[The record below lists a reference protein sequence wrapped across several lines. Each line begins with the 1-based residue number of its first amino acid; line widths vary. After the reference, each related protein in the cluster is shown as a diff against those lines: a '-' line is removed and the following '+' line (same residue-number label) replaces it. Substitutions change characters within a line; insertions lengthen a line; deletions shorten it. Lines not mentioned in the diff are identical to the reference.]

1 MRELRKDWSFFG
13 LEGLQKTDMN
23 TFHEDL
29 ERGKAIERKTLEVIR
44 KKYPSASLI
53 EAFKGYDIWIPELHK
68 SVEVKYDPMSNE
80 TGNIVVEIEMN
91 GKASALIT
99 TTADF
104 WLFYDDHVFM
114 LMKPMSIVNLI
125 FQLKLQYKEFVGNG
139 DRSSKKAFLV
149 PKEKLFQRGITLE
162 VCK

>member
-1 MRELRKDWSFFG
+1 
-13 LEGLQKTDMN
+13 MN
-23 TFHEDL
+23 TFHKDL
-29 ERGKAIERKTLEVIR
+29 ERGKAIERKALEVIR

-91 GKASALIT
+91 NKASALIT
-99 TTADF
+99 TTADY

-114 LMKPMSIVNLI
+114 LMKPMSIVNCI
-125 FQLKLQYKEFVGNG
+125 FQEKLTFVDFVGSG
-139 DRSSKKAFLV
+139 DSSRKKAFLV
-149 PKEKLFQRGITLE
+149 PKHLLFQHGKQLE
-162 VCK
+162 E

>member
-1 MRELRKDWSFFG
+1 
-13 LEGLQKTDMN
+13 MN
-23 TFHEDL
+23 TFHKDL
-29 ERGKAIERKTLEVIR
+29 ERGKAIESKALGVIR

-91 GKASALIT
+91 NKASAFIT
-99 TTADF
+99 TTADY

-114 LMKPMSIVNLI
+114 LMKPMSIVNCI
-125 FQLKLQYKEFVGNG
+125 FQEKLTFVDFVGSG
-139 DRSSKKAFLV
+139 DSSRKKAFLV
-149 PKEKLFQRGITLE
+149 PKHLLFQHGKQLE
-162 VCK
+162 E

>member
-1 MRELRKDWSFFG
+1 
-13 LEGLQKTDMN
+13 MN
-23 TFHEDL
+23 TFHKDL
-29 ERGKAIERKTLEVIR
+29 ERGKAIESKALGVIR

-91 GKASALIT
+91 NKASALIT
-99 TTADF
+99 TTADY

-114 LMKPMSIVNLI
+114 LMKPMSIVNCI
-125 FQLKLQYKEFVGNG
+125 FQEKLTFVDFVGSG
-139 DRSSKKAFLV
+139 DSSRKKAFLV
-149 PKEKLFQRGITLE
+149 PKHLLFQHGKQLE
-162 VCK
+162 E

>member
-1 MRELRKDWSFFG
+1 
-13 LEGLQKTDMN
+13 MN
-23 TFHEDL
+23 TFHQDL
-29 ERGKAIERKTLEVIR
+29 ERGKAIESKALAVIR

-80 TGNIVVEIEMN
+80 TGNVVVEIEMS

-99 TTADF
+99 TTADY

-114 LMKPMSIVNLI
+114 LIKPMSIVNCI
-125 FQLKLQYKEFVGNG
+125 FQEKLTFVEFVGNG
-139 DRSSKKAFLV
+139 DSSRKKAFLV
-149 PKEKLFQRGITLE
+149 PKHLLFQHGKQLE
-162 VCK
+162 E

>member
-1 MRELRKDWSFFG
+1 
-13 LEGLQKTDMN
+13 MN

-29 ERGKAIERKTLEVIR
+29 ERGKAIESKALEVIR
-44 KKYPSASLI
+44 QKYPSASLI
-53 EAFKGYDIWIPELHK
+53 EAFKGYDIWIPETHK

-80 TGNIVVEIEMN
+80 TGNIVIEIEMN

-104 WLFYDDHVFM
+104 WLFHDDHVFM
-114 LMKPMSIVNLI
+114 LMKPMSIVNCI
-125 FQLKLQYKEFVGNG
+125 FQSKLQYVEFVGNG
-139 DRSSKKAFLV
+139 DRSPKKAFLV

>member
-1 MRELRKDWSFFG
+1 M
-13 LEGLQKTDMN
+13 

-29 ERGKAIERKTLEVIR
+29 ERGLDIERRVLDIVK

-53 EAFKGYDIWIPELHK
+53 DKFKGYDIWIPELHK

-91 GKASALIT
+91 GKLSALST

-104 WLFYDDHVFM
+104 WIFHDDKVFVI
-114 LMKPMSIVNLI
+114 MKPMSIVNCI
-125 FQLKLQYKEFVGNG
+125 FQNKLQYVEFVGQG
-139 DRSSKKAFLV
+139 DKSKKKAFLV
-149 PKEKLFQRGITLE
+149 PKDLLFKQGKTMQ
-162 VCK
+162 

>member
-1 MRELRKDWSFFG
+1 M
-13 LEGLQKTDMN
+13 

-29 ERGKAIERKTLEVIR
+29 DRGLSIERRVLDIVK

-53 EAFKGYDIWIPELHK
+53 DKFKGYDIWIPELHK

-91 GKASALIT
+91 GKLSALST

-104 WLFYDDHVFM
+104 WIFHDDKVFVI
-114 LMKPMSIVNLI
+114 MKPMSIVNCI
-125 FQLKLQYKEFVGNG
+125 FQNKLQYVEFIGQG
-139 DRSSKKAFLV
+139 DKSSKKAFLV
-149 PKEKLFQRGITLE
+149 PKDLLFKQGKTMQ
-162 VCK
+162 

>member
-1 MRELRKDWSFFG
+1 
-13 LEGLQKTDMN
+13 MN
-23 TFHEDL
+23 TFYQDL
-29 ERGKAIERKTLEVIR
+29 ERGKAIEGKALAVIR

-80 TGNIVVEIEMN
+80 TGNIVVEIEMS

-99 TTADF
+99 TTADY

-114 LMKPMSIVNLI
+114 LIKPMSIVNCI
-125 FQLKLQYKEFVGNG
+125 FQEKLTFVEFVGNG
-139 DRSSKKAFLV
+139 DSSRKKAFLV
-149 PKEKLFQRGITLE
+149 PKHLLFQHGKQLE
-162 VCK
+162 E